1 MTYRMDATG
10 NVSGEDLIINNELY
24 GDVSKK
30 PVLRAR
36 VFPLFSEC
44 DKGNRKRMHAGYT
57 EKNRN

>member
-57 EKNRN
+57 ERNRN

>member
-1 MTYRMDATG
+1 MDATG

>member
-1 MTYRMDATG
+1 MTYLMDATG
-10 NVSGEDLIINNELY
+10 NVSGEDSIMNNELY